1 MTANDSK
8 SYLHYLNKLVAKYND
23 SYHNSINKK
32 LIDACYS
39 AVTEEI
45 ELSHRAPRFKVGDRV
60 KITKY
65 ENIYSKSYTN
75 NQSKEIFVIHSVL
88 KTNLWTY

>member
-1 MTANDSK
+1 MTANDGK

-45 ELSHRAPRFKVGDRV
+45 
-60 KITKY
+60 
-65 ENIYSKSYTN
+65 
-75 NQSKEIFVIHSVL
+75 
-88 KTNLWTY
+88 